1 MEIFDQI
8 NFYLS
13 THPSALAT
21 LAFAFK
27 VKYVILSGLAFYF
40 IMLPIR
46 EERKRKAQNVKDKN
60 KFLA

>member
-13 THPSALAT
+13 THPDAMAT

-27 VKYVILSGLAFYF
+27 VKYLLLSGLAFYF

-46 EERKRKAQNVKDKN
+46 EERKLKAQAAKDKN
-60 KFLA
+60 KLQA